1 MEEFFVLVELELPM
15 ELLDKNQLVALNAK
29 NLIWWML
36 YQLNAFVENRLHLDM
51 KEKKQLIAET
61 VN

>member
-29 NLIWWML
+29 KLIWWML